1 MWVFAP
7 SASCI
12 AQVKYSQS
20 GIPFAIGVKD
30 ERERD
35 TRCELGKGK
44 YFSYLNFRAVRCSG
58 WRIVIENIS
67 SFAIGLTNFN
77 VNASSENRSGIKVSS
92 DSARPQTNL

>member
-44 YFSYLNFRAVRCSG
+44 YFSYLNFQPSRVVYTLVGVLLYKIYRASQLG
-58 WRIVIENIS
+58 
-67 SFAIGLTNFN
+67 
-77 VNASSENRSGIKVSS
+77 
-92 DSARPQTNL
+92 

>member
-1 MWVFAP
+1 MWVSAS
-7 SASCI
+7 SASCT

-44 YFSYLNFRAVRCSG
+44 YFSDLNFQPSRAVYWLAYCYTKY
-58 WRIVIENIS
+58 IELRNWVDK
-67 SFAIGLTNFN
+67 L
-77 VNASSENRSGIKVSS
+77 
-92 DSARPQTNL
+92 